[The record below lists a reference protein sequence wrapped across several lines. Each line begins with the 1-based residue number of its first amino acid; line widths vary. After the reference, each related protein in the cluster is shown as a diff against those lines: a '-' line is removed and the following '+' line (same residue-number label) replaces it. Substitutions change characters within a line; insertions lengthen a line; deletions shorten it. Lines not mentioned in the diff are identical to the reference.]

1 MATIRKRKSGTI
13 EVIFRC
19 KKLFP
24 GQISRTF
31 DDEEEA
37 RIFAQRVENKFEKGI
52 LPSQFAQEAI
62 DRKRGGF
69 ADRSLKTLIDEYQ
82 KSTSLSQEDRDKMRI
97 HIERLGDENFLK
109 IDFYWVERW
118 ILSMKREDNLA
129 PGSIRKHVGSLSRL
143 FIWAANKGIMNE
155 NPILRL
161 PRGYASYTE
170 EDEMFAEKKV
180 DKSRDERI
188 PPEDIAKIME
198 VIDGKRKRPDAQ
210 RHLEIPDPDETRLIF
225 TLAVESAMR
234 LREMYTLV
242 ESQVSL
248 DERTIFL
255 DKTKNGEQRQVPL
268 SSVAIIALSGYLD
281 THPKSERKADNI
293 FPGLWN
299 GESSVTEL
307 RSTTAKLSKRFGRI
321 LEHAGRPDASFHDLR
336 HEAICQFFLRTTL
349 SDTEIMRITG
359 HKSHAMLKRYASL
372 RGSELSSKL
381 W

>member
-24 GQISRTF
+24 GQITRTF
-31 DDEEEA
+31 DDEGEA

-62 DRKRGGF
+62 ERKRGGF
-69 ADRSLKTLIDEYQ
+69 VDRSLKTLIEEYQ

-97 HIERLGDENFLK
+97 HIKRLGDENFLK
-109 IDFYWVERW
+109 IDYYWVERW
-118 ILSMKREDNLA
+118 IMSMKREDNLA
-129 PGSIRKHVGSLSRL
+129 PGSIRKHVGSLSRS
-143 FIWAANKGIMNE
+143 FTWAVNKGIMNE

-180 DKSRDERI
+180 DKSRDVRI
-188 PPEDIAKIME
+188 SPEDITKIME
-198 VIDGKRKRPDAQ
+198 VIDGKRKRSDAQ

-234 LREMYTLV
+234 LREMYTLD
-242 ESQVSL
+242 EGQVSL
-248 DERTIFL
+248 EKHTIFL
-255 DKTKNGEQRQVPL
+255 DRTKNGEQRQVPL
-268 SSVAIIALSGYLD
+268 SSVAIIALKGYLD
-281 THPKSERKADNI
+281 AHPKIERKTENL

-299 GESSVTEL
+299 GELSVTGL
-307 RSTTAKLSKRFGRI
+307 RATTAKLSKRFGRI

-336 HEAICQFFLRTTL
+336 HEATCQFFLRTTL

>member
-1 MATIRKRKSGTI
+1 MATIRRRKSGTI

-24 GQISRTF
+24 GQITRTF
-31 DDEEEA
+31 DDEGEA

-52 LPSQFAQEAI
+52 LPSQFAREATE
-62 DRKRGGF
+62 RKRGGF
-69 ADRSLKTLIDEYQ
+69 SDRSLKTLIKEYQ

-97 HIERLGDENFLK
+97 HVKRLGDENFLK
-109 IDFYWVERW
+109 IDYYWVERW
-118 ILSMKREDNLA
+118 IMSVKREDNLA
-129 PGSIRKHVGSLSRL
+129 TGSIRKHVDSLSRS
-143 FIWAANKGIMNE
+143 FTWAVNKGIMNE

-180 DKSRDERI
+180 DKSRDMRI
-188 PPEDIAKIME
+188 SPEDITKIMQ

-234 LREMYTLV
+234 LREMYTLD
-242 ESQVSL
+242 EGQVSL
-248 DERTIFL
+248 EKYTIFL
-255 DKTKNGEQRQVPL
+255 DRSKNGEQRVVPL
-268 SSVAIIALSGYLD
+268 SSVAIIALKGYLD
-281 THPKSERKADNI
+281 AHPKSERKTENL

-299 GESSVTEL
+299 GELSVTEL
-307 RSTTAKLSKRFGRI
+307 RVTTAKLSKRFGRI
-321 LEHAGRPDASFHDLR
+321 LEYAGRPDAGFHDLR
-336 HEAICQFFLRTTL
+336 YEATCQFFLRTTI

>member
-1 MATIRKRKSGTI
+1 MATIRKRKSGTV

-19 KKLFP
+19 KRLFP
-24 GQISRTF
+24 GQITRTF
-31 DDEEEA
+31 VDEAEA
-37 RIFAQRVENKFEKGI
+37 RIFVQRVENKFEKGI

-62 DRKRGGF
+62 ERKRGGF
-69 ADRSLKTLIDEYQ
+69 ADRTLKTLIKEYQ

-97 HIERLGDENFLK
+97 HIERLGDESYLN
-109 IDFYWVERW
+109 IDYHWVERW

-143 FIWAANKGIMNE
+143 FTWAVNKGIMNE

-161 PRGYASYTE
+161 PRGYAIYTE
-170 EDEMFAEKKV
+170 EDAVFAEKKV
-180 DKSRDERI
+180 DKSRDVRI
-188 PPEDIAKIME
+188 PPEDVAKIME
-198 VIDGKRKRPDAQ
+198 VIDGKRKRSDAQ
-210 RHLEIPDPDETRLIF
+210 RHLEIPDPDQTRLIF
-225 TLAVESAMR
+225 VLAVESAMR
-234 LREMYTLV
+234 LREIYTLG

-248 DERTIFL
+248 NKHTIFL

-268 SSVAIIALSGYLD
+268 SSVASSALKDYLD
-281 THPKSERKADNI
+281 VHTKGERETDNL

-299 GESSVTEL
+299 GDLSVTAL
-307 RSTTAKLSKRFGRI
+307 RNTTAKLSKRFRRI

-336 HEAICQFFLRTTL
+336 HEATCQFFLRTTL

>member
-1 MATIRKRKSGTI
+1 MATIRIRKSGTV

-24 GQISRTF
+24 GQITRTF
-31 DDEEEA
+31 DDEGEA
-37 RIFAQRVENKFEKGI
+37 RIFVEKVETKFKKGI
-52 LPSQFAQEAI
+52 LPLQFSQEAI
-62 DRKRGGF
+62 ERKRGGF
-69 ADRSLKTLIDEYQ
+69 ADRTLRTLIKEYRR
-82 KSTSLSQEDRDKMRI
+82 STPLSQEDKDKMHL
-97 HIERLGDENFLK
+97 HIKRLGDESYLK
-109 IDFYWVERW
+109 IDYYWVERW

-143 FIWAANKGIMNE
+143 FTWAVNKGMMNE

-170 EDEMFAEKKV
+170 EDEIFAEKKL
-180 DKSRDERI
+180 DKSRDVRI
-188 PPEDIAKIME
+188 PSEDIVKIME
-198 VIDGKRKRPDAQ
+198 VIDGKRKRPDTQ
-210 RHLEIPDPDETRLIF
+210 RCLEIPDADETRLIF

-234 LREMYTLV
+234 LREMYTLG
-242 ESQVSL
+242 ELQVSL
-248 DERTIFL
+248 DQHTIFL

-268 SSVAIIALSGYLD
+268 STVAIHALKGFLN
-281 THPKSERKADNI
+281 THPKSIRKTDNL

-299 GESSVTEL
+299 GELSVKEL
-307 RSTTAKLSKRFGRI
+307 RKTTAKLSKRFGRI
-321 LEHAGRPDASFHDLR
+321 LEHAGRPDASFHDFR
-336 HEAICQFFLRTTL
+336 HEATCQFFLRTTL